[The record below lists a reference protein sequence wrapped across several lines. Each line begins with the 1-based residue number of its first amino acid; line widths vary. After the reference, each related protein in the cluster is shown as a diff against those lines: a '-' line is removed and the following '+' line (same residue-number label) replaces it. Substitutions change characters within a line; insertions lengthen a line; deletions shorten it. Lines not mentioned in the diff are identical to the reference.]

1 MVIKMVKKIAFIGV
15 GNMAGA
21 IISGITS
28 RKENPIGWDNIIL
41 YDKYSEKCDRYKALG
56 AFVTENAEEAVTLAD
71 CIILAVKPQNFPE
84 ILPLVK
90 NCPNISN
97 KLFITIAAGIRIKTV
112 SDAVNGAPVVRV
124 LPNTPMLIGKG
135 VSAVCRDKNVSDEDF
150 AFACDIFSS
159 SGKVLL
165 IEEEEMNRIISVTS
179 SSPAYVFTLINAMYE
194 GAVAQGLVSDTSDG
208 IQPKQIIDSICDTII
223 GSAEL
228 MKSQN
233 KTPME
238 QITTVASKGGT
249 TEKALNELERYKFTE
264 AVISAMEKCTAR
276 ADELSA
282 ES

>member
-1 MVIKMVKKIAFIGV
+1 M
-15 GNMAGA
+15 
-21 IISGITS
+21 
-28 RKENPIGWDNIIL
+28 R
-41 YDKYSEKCDRYKALG
+41 RYKALG
-56 AFVTENAEEAVTLAD
+56 AFVTENTEEAVTLAD

-84 ILPLVK
+84 ILPLIK
-90 NCPNISN
+90 SCPNISN

-135 VSAVCRDKNVSDEDF
+135 VSAICRDKNVSDEDF

-194 GAVAQGLVSDTSDG
+194 GAIAQGLVSDTSDG

-228 MKSQN
+228 MKAQN